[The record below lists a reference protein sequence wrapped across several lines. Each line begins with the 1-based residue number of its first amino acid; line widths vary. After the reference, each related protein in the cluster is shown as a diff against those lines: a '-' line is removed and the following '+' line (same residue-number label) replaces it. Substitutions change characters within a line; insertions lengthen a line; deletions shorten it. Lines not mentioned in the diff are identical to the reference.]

1 MKETLGN
8 EAAGHANI
16 LIITAKAE
24 EDAAQM
30 KQKYEVEADDK
41 EEKLEMTTMKI
52 TDRKTEAEATND
64 NLNARHAQVKKAKS
78 KIQEEINEIT
88 ANIDQAQ
95 VINAA
100 MKRKAETSNTTNTEM
115 KGKVD
120 RLSFDLDVLS
130 NLKRKQEMSPD
141 V

>member
-52 TDRKTEAEATND
+52 TDRKTEAEATNN
-64 NLNARHAQVKKAKS
+64 NLNAKRAQVEKS
-78 KIQEEINEIT
+78 KN
-88 ANIDQAQ
+88 
-95 VINAA
+95 
-100 MKRKAETSNTTNTEM
+100 
-115 KGKVD
+115 
-120 RLSFDLDVLS
+120 
-130 NLKRKQEMSPD
+130 
-141 V
+141 

>member
-8 EAAGHANI
+8 EATGHANI

-41 EEKLEMTTMKI
+41 EEELEMTTMKI

-64 NLNARHAQVKKAKS
+64 NLNARHAQVEKAKN
-78 KIQEEINEIT
+78 KIKGEINEIT
-88 ANIDQAQ
+88 ANIDQDQ
-95 VINAA
+95 VINAD
-100 MKRKAETSNTTNTEM
+100 MKRKAET
-115 KGKVD
+115 
-120 RLSFDLDVLS
+120 FDTFC
-130 NLKRKQEMSPD
+130 
-141 V
+141 